1 MSNIVLFF
9 LFLIQKNITPELL
22 NNLISQ
28 NTLKNTVILDVR
40 TKSEVDESYI
50 PNSININFY
59 DNNFDSAIS
68 MLDKELTYY
77 VYCRS
82 GNRSS
87 QTVEKLKSLGF
98 EKAFNLEGG
107 IALWKEKG
115 FRTKKKRLI
124 LAPLFR

>member
-1 MSNIVLFF
+1 MFNIVLFF

-107 IALWKEKG
+107 IALLKEKG
-115 FRTKKKRLI
+115 FLTKKKRLI
-124 LAPLFR
+124 L

>member
-9 LFLIQKNITPELL
+9 LFLIQQNITPELL

-107 IALWKEKG
+107 IILWKEKG
-115 FRTKKKRLI
+115 FFLKKKRLKY
-124 LAPLFR
+124 

>member
-1 MSNIVLFF
+1 MFNIVLFF

-107 IALWKEKG
+107 IVLWKEKG
-115 FRTKKKRLI
+115 FLTKKKRLI
-124 LAPLFR
+124 L